1 MRKDLGMCHP
11 YQVTQQRPLANPLRI
26 VTMGMYVDS

>member
-1 MRKDLGMCHP
+1 MKKDSGMCHP

-26 VTMGMYVDS
+26 VTMEMYVDS